1 MGDEEEDPT
10 IDFVWIYFIGKT
22 KLNLTTKEIGRL
34 TFRIF
39 LKLYQHYKN
48 DFDKE
53 MLMKASR
60 TTYKKLKEKQEESD
74 KWF

>member
-1 MGDEEEDPT
+1 M
-10 IDFVWIYFIGKT
+10 T
-22 KLNLTTKEIGRL
+22 KLNLTEKRIGRL
-34 TFRIF
+34 TIRTF

-48 DFDKE
+48 EFDKE
-53 MLMKASR
+53 MMMKASN